1 MTENKKSSPQKGEFI
16 DLEKSQYK
24 KNTNFKKYFLISF
37 FIVSSVLVALVYF
50 NFFNLNGL
58 SILNRINKQTELKDE
73 QNLITNTKKE
83 ISKID
88 NEQINSIVNKLDELN
103 TQVINNQAK
112 LSDNDEI
119 IADLTRQIQISE
131 RRNQQNLDFLFAEKY
146 IILNALLNL
155 KKKFEERQ
163 EFKDELNVLNSRL
176 YNEPEIKNLISFFEN
191 LNIKRISKINDLLD
205 RLNKKIN
212 YYEQDLD
219 AIVNSRLKENTTDN
233 VKIIESKEDLIIYL
247 KSLFHSTFKITK
259 VDKESNSKFQLTF
272 EDLNVLKFLNKSK
285 EYLIIGNI
293 NKSINVLKNSSLDDI
308 EINQWIDDASDLYN
322 SREKLESLESI
333 LLEIIGKDVY

>member
-16 DLEKSQYK
+16 DLEKGQYK

-37 FIVSSVLVALVYF
+37 FIVSLVIVAFLYF
-50 NFFNLNGL
+50 NFFNFKDL
-58 SILNRINKQTELKDE
+58 SILNSINKQTELKDE
-73 QNLITNTKKE
+73 QILVTTSKKE
-83 ISKID
+83 FSKID
-88 NEQINSIVNKLDELN
+88 NEQINLIKNKLDDLSA
-103 TQVINNQAK
+103 QIINYQAK
-112 LSDNDEI
+112 LSETDDKI
-119 IADLTRQIQISE
+119 IDLTKQIQILE
-131 RRNQQNLDFLFAEKY
+131 RRNQQNSDFLFAEKY

-155 KKKFEERQ
+155 KNKFEGRK

-176 YNEPEIKNLISFFEN
+176 YNESEIKNLISFFEN
-191 LNIKRISKINDLLD
+191 LNIKRISKVDELLD

-219 AIVNSRLKENTTDN
+219 AIVNSRLNKNITDN
-233 VKIIESKEDLIIYL
+233 LKIIESKEDLIIYL

-259 VDKESNSKFQLTF
+259 VDKESNFQSQLTF

-285 EYLIIGNI
+285 EYLMIGNI
-293 NKSINVLKNSSLDDI
+293 NESINVLNNSSLDDI
-308 EINQWIDDASDLYN
+308 EINQWIDDASDLHN

-333 LLEIIGKDVY
+333 LLEIIGRDVY